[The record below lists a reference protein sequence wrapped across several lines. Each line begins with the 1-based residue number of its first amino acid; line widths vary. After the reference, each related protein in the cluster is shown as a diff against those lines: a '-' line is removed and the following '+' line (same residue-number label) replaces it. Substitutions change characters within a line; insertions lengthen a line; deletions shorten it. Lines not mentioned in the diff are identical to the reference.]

1 MARRSLFNVPRCWHA
16 VVIGW
21 GLAASGC
28 NPGAF
33 DELANRVEDAGAERE
48 PDASNGDGGRAGS
61 DDDRDAA
68 ANGGGEMPQAGSSGL
83 GAAAGA
89 VGTTAGEGG
98 VAAGSGGVLAGA
110 GGSGGV
116 PDPGPAPC
124 THPTDLAQVTL
135 STSEVGELAIPSWVS
150 QRTLAASAP
159 VRDRVL
165 LVFSVPNGTGMS
177 AWGTAQGLLASPPR
191 LDEQGPLVPLFDASA
206 VPANRL
212 VSIGSAVPDGDSALV
227 YFLATTPFLTVDGEG
242 IARLPRNGNRAEV
255 LRGAGA
261 LFPAASGT
269 DSAPWRPIFG
279 SGAVVVTE
287 GDVDYVYVYGCQ
299 PNPGNPDEA
308 QNGLHASPCRIAR
321 VPRND
326 AATGESYRYWT
337 GMTWS
342 ADVSQAAVVL
352 DHASSGLS
360 VSYNAYLAKYLAVHS
375 DVNSVVVR
383 WADRPEGAWNMLGK
397 FDTIMATGAFGS
409 TFGAVELP
417 ALRDACQRVTYVSYG
432 TTLSA
437 PTASDPMAVDFASR
451 FVRVELR

>member
-1 MARRSLFNVPRCWHA
+1 MAWRSLFNVPRCWHA
-16 VVIGW
+16 VAIGC
-21 GLAASGC
+21 GLAAIGC

-33 DELANRVEDAGAERE
+33 DELANRAEDAGAERE
-48 PDASNGDGGRAGS
+48 PDAALGSGGRGGS

-68 ANGGGEMPQAGSSGL
+68 ADGGGEMPPAGKSGS
-83 GAAAGA
+83 GGAAGA
-89 VGTTAGEGG
+89 AGTTAGVGG
-98 VAAGSGGVLAGA
+98 VAAGSGGVMAGA
-110 GGSGGV
+110 GGTGGM
-116 PDPGPAPC
+116 PPGPAPC

-135 STSEVGELAIPSWVS
+135 STSEVGELAIPSWVD

-177 AWGTAQGLLASPPR
+177 AWGTSQGLLASPPR
-191 LDEQGPLVPLFDASA
+191 LDEQGPLVSLFDATA

-227 YFLATTPFLTVDGEG
+227 YFLSTTAYLSVDGEG

-255 LRGAGA
+255 LRAAGA
-261 LFPAASGT
+261 LFPPASGT
-269 DSAPWRPIFG
+269 APASWRPIFG
-279 SGAVVVTE
+279 TGAVVVTE

-299 PNPGNPDEA
+299 PNPNNPDELP
-308 QNGLHASPCRIAR
+308 NGAHTSPCRIAR

-326 AATGESYRYWT
+326 AATGESYRYWNGT
-337 GMTWS
+337 TWS

-352 DHASSGLS
+352 DHASTGLS

-375 DVNSVVVR
+375 DLNSVVVR
-383 WADRPEGAWNMLGK
+383 WADHPEGPWNMLGR

-409 TFGAVELP
+409 TFGAIEVP

-432 TTLSA
+432 STQTA